1 MRFVHA
7 VLAALTFATA
17 SPMCLVAQQTSRHP
31 RTLADTLEALE
42 VRSWAAWKARD
53 STYFRTF
60 LSDDHVELGVSG
72 RSNKARV
79 VESVGSPRCVVT
91 SYSVD
96 NLQVTRFDANTAVVT
111 YHATQATTCNGKPVP
126 SPAWVSSL
134 YVRRGGRWVNALYQ
148 QTPVPS

>member
-1 MRFVHA
+1 MTRV
-7 VLAALTFATA
+7 
-17 SPMCLVAQQTSRHP
+17 SPG
-31 RTLADTLEALE
+31 
-42 VRSWAAWKARD
+42 KARD
-53 STYFRTF
+53 SAFFRTF

-79 VESVGSPRCVVT
+79 VETVGTPRCVVT
-91 SYSVD
+91 SYTVD
-96 NLQVTRFDANTAVVT
+96 NLQVTRFDANTALVT

-134 YVRRGGRWVNALYQ
+134 YIRRGGRWVNAVYQ

>member
-1 MRFVHA
+1 MRSVHA
-7 VLAALTFATA
+7 VLVALTFSFTLPVGL
-17 SPMCLVAQQTSRHP
+17 SAQQTSRQP

-42 VRSWAAWKARD
+42 MRSWAAWKARD
-53 STYFRTF
+53 SAFFRTF

-79 VESVGSPRCVVT
+79 VETVGTPRCVVT

-96 NLQVTRFDANTAVVT
+96 NLQVTRFDTNTALVT

-134 YVRRGGRWVNALYQ
+134 YIRRGSRWVNAVYQ